1 MIMKMMII
9 MAAFFDFHNLE
20 VLHLQYSNNNSRNA
34 VSHAL
39 KKFCLKQK
47 GKVNVAIRYCKH
59 I

>member
-1 MIMKMMII
+1 MMII